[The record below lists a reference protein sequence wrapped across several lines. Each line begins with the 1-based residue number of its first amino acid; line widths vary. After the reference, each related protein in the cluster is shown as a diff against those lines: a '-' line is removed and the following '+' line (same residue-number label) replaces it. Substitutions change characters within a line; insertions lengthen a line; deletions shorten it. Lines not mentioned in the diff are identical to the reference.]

1 MALSHPLLGDPEP
14 LSLGL
19 NSALVLNE
27 NEHVSL
33 CYEVHGEANENF
45 NLVSDVCVSV
55 NAHYGRVRSDVDI
68 NVINRIGVRAID
80 GASQCHNI
88 TADLNGCRAFVDG
101 VEITTSY
108 RMGGIYVRKY
118 PTRVRIAVP
127 NCEDHD
133 LVMWVFCQN
142 GTFENGNATFEASMI
157 RYVIA
162 RGLNLAE
169 TSHGI
174 LG

>member
-1 MALSHPLLGDPEP
+1 MLLG
-14 LSLGL
+14 
-19 NSALVLNE
+19 LNE
-27 NEHVSL
+27 NERVSL

-55 NAHYGRVRSDVDI
+55 NAHYERVRNDVDI
-68 NVINRIGVRAID
+68 NVIDRVGVRAVD
-80 GASQCHNI
+80 GAGQCHNI

-101 VEITTSY
+101 LETVSY
-108 RMGGIYVRKY
+108 RMGGISVRKY

-133 LVMWVFCQN
+133 LVMWVFCRS
-142 GTFENGNATFEASMI
+142 GTFENGNATFEAPMI